1 MWWNITGDFK
11 HIAPGAFP
19 MLNWTCT
26 FISKERLWKCFHRM
40 HNAAHPFLCCN
51 QSSNS
56 SQWVSERQKS
66 CGLHHEFNTQRLFF
80 SFIVCVKQKIILL
93 YALIIAFFHFSWMGL
108 RLQEEMSFYLR
119 KLPNSSI
126 LIRSKSSIDLWNC
139 QAVFS
144 LASFSLNGNF
154 ISRKPGNI
162 KCHQWST

>member
-1 MWWNITGDFK
+1 M
-11 HIAPGAFP
+11 
-19 MLNWTCT
+19 
-26 FISKERLWKCFHRM
+26 
-40 HNAAHPFLCCN
+40 PFLCLIELVLSFQRNGFGNVFTECAM
-51 QSSNS
+51 QHTPSCVAIKVVTR
-56 SQWVSERQKS
+56 VSDRPKS
-66 CGLHHEFNTQRLFF
+66 CGLPHEFNTQRLFF

-93 YALIIAFFHFSWMGL
+93 YALIIAFFHFSWMCL

-144 LASFSLNGNF
+144 LVSFSLNGNF